1 MQIIFGS
8 IQSCLINASLCD
20 NRWEN
25 LTVIVAGLILLS
37 AGFTHS
43 KSVNTHW
50 VIDVVKALAGWEGV
64 VGVNVFETAN
74 GQEHPDGR
82 AKSKKCLRVES
93 QLWVINGHLD
103 GEKVA
108 RNKYGVKFVLK
119 CLRLCSKTA
128 ELFRGLGKITL
139 LCCTVVLGT
148 IKLHFMTSIQH
159 LGSMTASKEKTREHS
174 CRTE

>member
-64 VGVNVFETAN
+64 VGINLFETAN
-74 GQEHPDGR
+74 GQEHSDGR
-82 AKSKKCLRVES
+82 AKSKKSLRVES
-93 QLWVINGHLD
+93 QLWVFNGYLD
-103 GEKVA
+103 GERVA
-108 RNKYGVKFVLK
+108 RNKCG
-119 CLRLCSKTA
+119 
-128 ELFRGLGKITL
+128 I
-139 LCCTVVLGT
+139 
-148 IKLHFMTSIQH
+148 
-159 LGSMTASKEKTREHS
+159 
-174 CRTE
+174 